1 MHHCMILLFNPY
13 DVIAAVP
20 VLPAS
25 SSCRHF
31 TPLVWRAAG
40 TSLSSGAALHHG
52 ADGRRDS
59 LSSNESRFIT
69 GTGCYDSLRCQCQV
83 EKTSIREA
91 MNLLHHRRDSNT
103 EGTCFRDIKDL
114 CFAREI
120 QSGNLEAWKD
130 VSKERS

>member
-40 TSLSSGAALHHG
+40 TSFSSGAALHHG

-69 GTGCYDSLRCQCQV
+69 GTGCYDSLQCQCQV

-91 MNLLHHRRDSNT
+91 MNLLHHRRELREHVFVISKT
-103 EGTCFRDIKDL
+103 SASPGKFRM
-114 CFAREI
+114 A
-120 QSGNLEAWKD
+120 AWKLGRMS
-130 VSKERS
+130 VKKRG